1 MHWRYAI
8 YGVHM
13 SGEID
18 YKKSYEEVVELEK
31 FHRQTIAHKERLNL
45 ALSVENKMLRI
56 ALREAHE
63 HNNNKHK

>member
-18 YKKSYEEVVELEK
+18 YKKSYEQIVEQEK
-31 FHRQTIAHKERLNL
+31 FQRKTIAHKERLNI
-45 ALSVENKMLRI
+45 ALLLENKMLRM
-56 ALREAHE
+56 ALRESHDRARE
-63 HNNNKHK
+63 QEA